1 MRVAQVPFNHRKPEE
16 VKFIMESPLVIYSQN
31 MSAQPEQNRQT
42 LLLLV
47 LLLKFA
53 LVLLLGF
60 VYACIRWFG

>member
-1 MRVAQVPFNHRKPEE
+1 MRVAQVSFNHRKPEE
-16 VKFIMESPLVIYSQN
+16 VKFTMESPLVIYSQN

-42 LLLLV
+42 LLLV